1 MRLRIKFN
9 YKMSNKSE
17 AIKILN
23 EEMNKPALLIIDM
36 VNDSFLS
43 EELSA
48 KRAELCDLINK
59 LLRFAR
65 ENQFHIIWVRQEF
78 KADLSDA
85 FLEMRDENIN
95 MYIEGT
101 FGSKILEE
109 LEQMDDEN
117 EIIKKRY
124 SAFFRTELDD
134 LLKQLNP
141 SFLVLAGVNTHACIR
156 TAAIDAY
163 QLDYRVQIISDCV
176 ASPDKRHHDVTLDYL
191 ERISKVVKLDKFKEE
206 FNAR

>member
-1 MRLRIKFN
+1 
-9 YKMSNKSE
+9 
-17 AIKILN
+17 
-23 EEMNKPALLIIDM
+23 MNKPTLLIIDM
-36 VNDSFLS
+36 LNDSFLS
-43 EELSA
+43 EQLSA
-48 KRAELCDLINK
+48 KRDELCDSINK
-59 LLRFAR
+59 LLYFAR
-65 ENQFHIIWVRQEF
+65 ENQFHIIWIRQEF

-101 FGSKILEE
+101 FGSKTLEE
-109 LEQMDDEN
+109 LERMDDER

-124 SAFFRTELDD
+124 SAFFQTELDD
-134 LLKQLNP
+134 LLKTLNP

-176 ASPDKRHHDVTLDYL
+176 ASPDQRHHDVTLDYFN
-191 ERISKVVKLDKFKEE
+191 KDFKGSQT
-206 FNAR
+206 R

>member
-1 MRLRIKFN
+1 
-9 YKMSNKSE
+9 
-17 AIKILN
+17 
-23 EEMNKPALLIIDM
+23 MNKPALLIIDM
-36 VNDSFLS
+36 LNDSFLN
-43 EELSA
+43 EQLSA
-48 KRAELCDLINK
+48 KRAELCDSINK
-59 LLRFAR
+59 LLGFAR

-101 FGSKILEE
+101 FGSKILKE
-109 LEQMDDEN
+109 LEQMDDEL

-124 SAFFRTELDD
+124 SAFFHTELDE

-163 QLDYRVQIISDCV
+163 HLYYRV
-176 ASPDKRHHDVTLDYL
+176 
-191 ERISKVVKLDKFKEE
+191 
-206 FNAR
+206 

>member
-1 MRLRIKFN
+1 
-9 YKMSNKSE
+9 
-17 AIKILN
+17 
-23 EEMNKPALLIIDM
+23 MNKPAVLIIDM
-36 VNDSFLS
+36 LNDSFLS
-43 EELSA
+43 EQLIA
-48 KRAELCDLINK
+48 KRAELCDSINK
-59 LLRFAR
+59 LLYFAR
-65 ENQFHIIWVRQEF
+65 ENQFPIIWVRQEF

-109 LEQMDDEN
+109 LPQMDNER

-124 SAFFRTELDD
+124 SAFFQTDLDD
-134 LLKQLNP
+134 LIKTLNP

-176 ASPDKRHHDVTLDYL
+176 ASPNQRHHDVTLDYL
-191 ERISKVVKLDKFKEE
+191 GGSISKVVKLDKFKEE
-206 FNAR
+206 FNARTAAENAD

>member
-1 MRLRIKFN
+1 MSPAVIRI
-9 YKMSNKSE
+9 M
-17 AIKILN
+17 I

-36 VNDSFLS
+36 LNDSFLS
-43 EELSA
+43 ERLSA
-48 KRAELCDLINK
+48 KRAALCDSINA

-85 FLEMRDENIN
+85 FLEMRDENIE

-101 FGSKILEE
+101 FGSRIVAE
-109 LEQMDDEN
+109 LEQMDDEC

-124 SAFFRTELDD
+124 SAFFGTELDA
-134 LLKQLNP
+134 LLKKLAP
-141 SFLVLAGVNTHACIR
+141 PFLVLVGVNTHACIR

-176 ASPDKRHHDVTLDYL
+176 ASPDQRHHDVTLDYL
-191 ERISKVVKLDKFKEE
+191 ERISKIVKLDKF
-206 FNAR
+206 

>member
-1 MRLRIKFN
+1 
-9 YKMSNKSE
+9 
-17 AIKILN
+17 
-23 EEMNKPALLIIDM
+23 MNKPALLIIDM
-36 VNDSFLS
+36 LNDSFLS
-43 EELSA
+43 EQLIA
-48 KRAELCDLINK
+48 KRAELCDSINK
-59 LLRFAR
+59 LLNFAR

-109 LEQMDDEN
+109 LEQMGNEH

-124 SAFFRTELDD
+124 SAFFHTELDD
-134 LLKQLNP
+134 LLKRLNP

-176 ASPDKRHHDVTLDYL
+176 ASPDQRHHDVTLDYL
-191 ERISKVVKLDKFKEE
+191 ERISRVVTLDKFKEE
-206 FNAR
+206 FNAGLAAENAT